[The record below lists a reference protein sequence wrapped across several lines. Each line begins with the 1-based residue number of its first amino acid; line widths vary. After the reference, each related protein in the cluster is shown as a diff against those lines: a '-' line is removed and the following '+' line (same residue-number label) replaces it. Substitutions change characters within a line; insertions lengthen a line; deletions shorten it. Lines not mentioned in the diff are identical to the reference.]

1 MRTSARIASCLA
13 VAGFVTALG
22 GATSAYADTS
32 APWAPIAQ
40 LPFVALPC
48 PPTVSGSGPTI
59 FIDPDYQDPTQSTV
73 GYDTSDFS
81 VSVSDPCIH

>member
-13 VAGFVTALG
+13 AAGLVTALG
-22 GATSAYADTS
+22 SATSAYADTTPAS
-32 APWAPIAQ
+32 SQI
-40 LPFVALPC
+40 PC
-48 PPTVSGSGPTI
+48 QPTVSGSGPSI
-59 FIDPDYQDPTQSTV
+59 FIDPDYHNPLQSTV